1 MSNEV
6 PSKFKSLMR
15 QIKKDLINNSNTLA
29 KKIIGTVDLTNKPNT
44 IKHKCLLCLLNE
56 PDLN

>member
-1 MSNEV
+1 
-6 PSKFKSLMR
+6 MR
-15 QIKKDLINNSNTLA
+15 QIKKDLINNSNTWLA